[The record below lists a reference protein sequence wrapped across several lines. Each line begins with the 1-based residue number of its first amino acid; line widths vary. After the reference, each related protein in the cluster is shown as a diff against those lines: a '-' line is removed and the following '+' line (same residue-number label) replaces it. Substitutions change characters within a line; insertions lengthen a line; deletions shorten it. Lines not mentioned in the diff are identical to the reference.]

1 MTLLA
6 FVAAAAAARR
16 HHLGVTS
23 SKNRTALLGACASSR
38 KDEETNVREKRAEQK
53 RRLQRF
59 YVDASTFAS
68 PIFSLSKEESRHAL
82 KSLRLNID
90 DVIECCDGNG
100 RLKIARLIEVDSRK
114 TEATFEGVDEEERV
128 VAFPGRMKWDVVVAC
143 AGIKGGR
150 SDWLVEKLTELNGRK
165 LVPLLTSRSGKIG
178 SASSGSGVGTG
189 GKRSKRRNDQEDEEE
204 TGKELRW
211 QRVALAASKQS
222 LRAHV
227 FCIEKPVS
235 FNDFVSSKYFS
246 EATCRF
252 VAAAGGAD
260 FAEKLRGVKE
270 RMDNSNSED
279 NEQYGIIIVG
289 PEGDFDDEE
298 MQTLM
303 DTCETISL
311 GDLRLR
317 TETAAISSLSV
328 AQMII
333 NV

>member
-23 SKNRTALLGACASSR
+23 SKNRTALGVCASSR

-178 SASSGSGVGTG
+178 SASSGSGVGVG
-189 GKRSKRRNDQEDEEE
+189 GKRSKRRKDEEDEEE

-222 LRAHV
+222 LRVHV

>member
-23 SKNRTALLGACASSR
+23 SKNRTALGVCASSR

-178 SASSGSGVGTG
+178 SASSGSGVGAG
-189 GKRSKRRNDQEDEEE
+189 IG
-204 TGKELRW
+204 
-211 QRVALAASKQS
+211 
-222 LRAHV
+222 
-227 FCIEKPVS
+227 S
-235 FNDFVSSKYFS
+235 FVG
-246 EATCRF
+246 
-252 VAAAGGAD
+252 AG
-260 FAEKLRGVKE
+260 
-270 RMDNSNSED
+270 
-279 NEQYGIIIVG
+279 
-289 PEGDFDDEE
+289 
-298 MQTLM
+298 
-303 DTCETISL
+303 
-311 GDLRLR
+311 
-317 TETAAISSLSV
+317 
-328 AQMII
+328 
-333 NV
+333 